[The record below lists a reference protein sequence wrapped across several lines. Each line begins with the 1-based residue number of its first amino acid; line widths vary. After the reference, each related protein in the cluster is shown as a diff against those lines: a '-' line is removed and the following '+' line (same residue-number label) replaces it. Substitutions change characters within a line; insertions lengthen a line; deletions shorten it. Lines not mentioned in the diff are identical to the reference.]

1 MPKEGKI
8 FVISAPSG
16 AGKSTICNRVLKE
29 LENISFSVSMT
40 TRKPRSGEIDG
51 VHYKFAD
58 VETFQKT
65 IKENGFLEWAQ
76 VHNNYYGTPLSLVE
90 EKTSKGIDI
99 ILDIDVQGGMLVKE
113 RAPHAILIF
122 IAPPSMEELEK
133 RLRGRGTD
141 AAEVIDVRLKNAA
154 NEMSYKDKYDRQV
167 INDNLETAISDLKK
181 IILEYREK

>member
-1 MPKEGKI
+1 
-8 FVISAPSG
+8 
-16 AGKSTICNRVLKE
+16 
-29 LENISFSVSMT
+29 
-40 TRKPRSGEIDG
+40 
-51 VHYKFAD
+51 
-58 VETFQKT
+58 
-65 IKENGFLEWAQ
+65 
-76 VHNNYYGTPLSLVE
+76 
-90 EKTSKGIDI
+90 
-99 ILDIDVQGGMLVKE
+99 MLVKE